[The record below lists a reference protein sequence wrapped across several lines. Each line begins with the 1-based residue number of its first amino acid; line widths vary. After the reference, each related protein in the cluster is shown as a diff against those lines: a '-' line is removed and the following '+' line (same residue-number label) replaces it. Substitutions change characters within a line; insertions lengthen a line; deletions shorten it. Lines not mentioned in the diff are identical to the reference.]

1 MAGTM
6 ASTQTEDMLARDRS
20 GMPVI
25 VPQGVLARRDLSGW
39 FGRNAKSLDI
49 VGTMNLMYN
58 ASCFVQEGYGCAI
71 GLAGLV
77 STSPDSELTFRP
89 LDPPMNTQLAIAWK
103 KNQPLTPAANAF
115 LDALREI
122 VQPRGDS
129 EA

>member
-6 ASTQTEDMLARDRS
+6 ASTQAEDMLARDRS
-20 GMPVI
+20 GMPAI

-39 FGRNAKSLDI
+39 FDRNAKSLDI

-77 STSPDSELTFRP
+77 NTSPDSELTFRP